1 MPGSE
6 TKVHSAGQAV
16 EMAKAAYGQPTLDLA
31 IAVETMQDLWIV
43 SIGPDTAGAT
53 HSYLITEWDERAVAR
68 ELGGEV
74 SLLFAPD
81 GLTCRIRAPLSK
93 MGLLVAE
100 PPEA

>member
-53 HSYLITEWDERAVAR
+53 HSYLITEWDERA
-68 ELGGEV
+68 E
-74 SLLFAPD
+74 
-81 GLTCRIRAPLSK
+81 PLI
-93 MGLLVAE
+93 AE
-100 PPEA
+100 IDVCANLDLKN